1 MSNRKVIWVR
11 DALVIIFSIYVV
23 FTVASAPWANLKM
36 EPPLPET
43 CETGCAPVVDFPENG
58 YYHYQNSVTFE
69 WNSVSVGYRVNVTE
83 VGTGDVKMDKNVTND
98 LSSTT
103 SRLPAGTY
111 LIKVYYTGIT
121 GSTFSKLL
129 EEGYNRTL
137 VNDTVTIENSS
148 KITVVW
154 SEVTVNYGLEI
165 RLIKETE
172 GELPEIVKVHEV
184 DMLEDTFYIY
194 SNFENGKSYSWS
206 VYAEDSKGN
215 TSESSPFH
223 VVNIDTT
230 KFLAFELFNNWEIP
244 FILLGVMLVIAM
256 QAGVFLAR
264 EEPND

>member
-69 WNSVSVGYRVNVTE
+69 WNSVSVGYRVVVSDVDN
-83 VGTGDVKMDKNVTND
+83 GDVKMDKNVTNEVT
-98 LSSTT
+98 STT
-103 SRLPAGTY
+103 SRLPAGDY
-111 LIKVYYTGIT
+111 LTEVYYTGIT
-121 GSTFSKLL
+121 GSTFSTYPILKS
-129 EEGYNRTL
+129 EL
-137 VNDTVTIENSS
+137 VNIDTSS
-148 KITVVW
+148 KIIVVW
-154 SEVTVNYGLEI
+154 SEVAVTYGLEI
-165 RLIKETE
+165 RVIKETE
-172 GELPEIVKVHEV
+172 NELPEIVKVHEV
-184 DMLEDTFYIY
+184 SKLEESIY
-194 SNFENGKSYSWS
+194 TYSDFENGKSYSWS
-206 VYAEDSKGN
+206 VYAQDSKGY
-215 TSESSPFH
+215 TSESSPFY

-230 KFLAFELFNNWEIP
+230 KFLAFELFNNWEVP